1 MQNNTLI
8 KENIQKLVLHH
19 RKTIIN
25 EVVKSG
31 VLREGFEKNK
41 LPKDLTE
48 EQLLYLISE
57 CLSEDGNFIIQN
69 YKLLTHPNPTPEML
83 DESKFDFLVPIFKA
97 IPGLIDDA
105 ITVVKGA
112 GKWAWEKVGDT
123 WKWIWKGEG
132 KPNVPKPEAP
142 PPTPNRPRGVDRHGR
157 PVPDG
162 RPRTPND
169 NPYDPAQWDI
179 DPDGPYGPD
188 GPGGFPGDFGSGP
201 HESVSNFN
209 HNMKQLMESNRQI
222 DPNFLHTML
231 KQVNES
237 KYLLELA
244 IQRNQVNRIIDR
256 I

>member
-1 MQNNTLI
+1 M
-8 KENIQKLVLHH
+8 
-19 RKTIIN
+19 
-25 EVVKSG
+25 
-31 VLREGFEKNK
+31 
-41 LPKDLTE
+41 TE

-83 DESKFDFLVPIFKA
+83 DESKFDFVAPIFKA
-97 IPGLIDDA
+97 IQGIPGLVDDA
-105 ITVVKGA
+105 IKIVKGA

-142 PPTPNRPRGVDRHGR
+142 PPSPHRDPHRLPPG
-157 PVPDG
+157 DG
-162 RPRTPND
+162 RPRTPRD
-169 NPYDPAQWDI
+169 YPDDPAQWDV
-179 DPDGPYGPD
+179 DPNGPYGPGPD
-188 GPGGFPGDFGSGP
+188 GPGGPLGPGDFD
-201 HESVSNFN
+201 ESVSNFN
-209 HNMKQLMESNRQI
+209 HTMKYLMESNRQI